1 MRDPLALKGT
11 FIFVTTLDMKRH
23 HTVLLFHC
31 IIFKAFWENAGS
43 LLSHQVSMSLLIKD
57 VLFRRMSSAL
67 PTLSSL
73 QRLSGP
79 PCSAKFLSLDH
90 KKKSQ
95 CTSKMRRKINRR
107 ENKTINLLNR
117 HSESPLW
124 QDCFC
129 MCLLLHGVL
138 NPTVGGVAGE
148 LEQRDKVQKALQL
161 RTKCLTGT
169 AKPRQI
175 THAVTEDFVDLL
187 KHTSYRKSPFHK
199 LLPIRV
205 GVSLKLFK

>member
-90 KKKSQ
+90 KKNPSVPQKCAEKLIEGKIKSIKSSFRISSM
-95 CTSKMRRKINRR
+95 TR
-107 ENKTINLLNR
+107 
-117 HSESPLW
+117 
-124 QDCFC
+124 
-129 MCLLLHGVL
+129 LLLHVPAAPWSPESHSGR
-138 NPTVGGVAGE
+138 GGWRIRAERQSAESSSAEDQMSNWHCETQTDYTCCNGR
-148 LEQRDKVQKALQL
+148 LCR
-161 RTKCLTGT
+161 LT
-169 AKPRQI
+169 
-175 THAVTEDFVDLL
+175 
-187 KHTSYRKSPFHK
+187 
-199 LLPIRV
+199 
-205 GVSLKLFK
+205 